1 MKKNPD
7 KKKNQFV
14 MTLQRTV
21 ENKVSL
27 IGLIILGA
35 LLLMIIFANVI
46 APYDPNYMD
55 VTAIHGTPSA
65 RHILGC
71 DQFGRDLAPYDP
83 NYMDVTAIHG
93 TPSARH
99 ILGCDQFGRDLFS
112 RILYGG
118 RYSLALG
125 FICAIIGFAAGV
137 IFGSPVGYAGGT
149 TDMVVMRLCDIFSA
163 IPGQLLAILISSAL
177 GTGYFYTILA
187 MTIGGIPNSIRGTR
201 AMALKEREMEYLEA
215 AEAMNVPKWKIV
227 YKHMVPNIVSPSIVG
242 TTMMIGN
249 SIMGAAGLTFVGLG
263 VGLTTPEWGAILSNS
278 RSFFSQYPHE
288 ILFPGLVLFITVLAI
303 NMIGDGLRDA
313 LDPKLKR

>member
-1 MKKNPD
+1 MNKNPD

-27 IGLIILGA
+27 IGLIILGV
-35 LLLMIIFANVI
+35 LLLLIIFADVI
-46 APYDPNYMD
+46 
-55 VTAIHGTPSA
+55 
-65 RHILGC
+65 
-71 DQFGRDLAPYDP
+71 APYDP